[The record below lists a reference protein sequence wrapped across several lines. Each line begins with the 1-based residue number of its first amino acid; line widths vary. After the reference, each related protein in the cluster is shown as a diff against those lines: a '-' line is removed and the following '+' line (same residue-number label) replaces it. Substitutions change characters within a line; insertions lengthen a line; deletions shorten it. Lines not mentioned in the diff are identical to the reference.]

1 MRNRRTAS
9 PRSDRGRDD
18 EVVGWLAAR
27 LTVLRN
33 IGWGARDTVAFAV
46 GVVGSVAILVNALFL
61 QSGPHPAPLFKA
73 ALAPGE
79 ATNSVVATVPRPRP
93 AEPAPAKLELA
104 STKSEPAT
112 VKAQPLP
119 AKTEAPAVPRPPA
132 EIMADIQRELA
143 RRGFYDGSIDGVHG
157 PKTDSALRDF
167 EQAAGLK
174 PSLQVNEALLQT
186 IVKSS
191 IEAPRTATAP
201 SPSPAAAPGRKDAI
215 GDMLSSSRRVI
226 ELQRAL
232 AQYGYGQIKPT
243 GIVDAETRAAI
254 EKFERERKLPVT
266 GEPSDRVAR
275 ELAGL
280 TGRSLD

>member
-1 MRNRRTAS
+1 VRNRRAAS
-9 PRSDRGRDD
+9 VRSDQGHDD
-18 EVVGWLAAR
+18 DVAGWLGAR
-27 LTVLRN
+27 LAFLRD
-33 IGWGARDTVAFAV
+33 IGWGRRDTVAFAV

-73 ALAPGE
+73 SLSPGE
-79 ATNSVVATVPRPRP
+79 ATNTVAVTVPRPRP
-93 AEPAPAKLELA
+93 AEPVPAKV
-104 STKSEPAT
+104 EP
-112 VKAQPLP
+112 PP
-119 AKTEAPAVPRPPA
+119 VPRTPA
-132 EIMADIQRELA
+132 ENMGEIQRELV

-157 PKTDSALRDF
+157 PKTDAAIRDF

-174 PSLQVNEALLQT
+174 QSLQANEALLQA

-191 IEAPRTATAP
+191 VSALRTATAP
-201 SPSPAAAPGRKDAI
+201 VPAPAAGPTHKDAI
-215 GDMLSSSRRVI
+215 ADMLSASHRVLG
-226 ELQRAL
+226 LQRAL

-280 TGRSLD
+280 TGRTPD